1 MDYSDVISS
10 CKEILRELDA
20 MVAAT
25 EREVISG
32 DHGVKL
38 ITDNV
43 NFFTKSFLITLCAH
57 LETCVKDT
65 VYSIAVDIDT
75 RLNHAAIPV
84 AIVEWRYNQK
94 PKKNEKEA
102 SSSLCKIGLSK
113 KEVDDLVSGNVYK
126 TKETLLLVGVD
137 LASNKP
143 EWETWKELIQ
153 SIVTRRNNIVHHND
167 DASDLS
173 FSDIRTYL
181 RSVREYLD
189 FIGKA
194 CCAANHALNTNGI
207 GQRASGASPNPPG

>member
-1 MDYSDVISS
+1 MGYCNVIAS
-10 CKEILRELDA
+10 CKESLSELDA
-20 MVAAT
+20 MVTAT
-25 EREVISG
+25 EHEVISG
-32 DHGVKL
+32 DHDVKL

-57 LETCVKDT
+57 LETCIKDT
-65 VYSIAVDIDT
+65 VYSIAEDIDT
-75 RLNHAAIPV
+75 RLAHAAIPI

-94 PKKNEKEA
+94 NKKNEKETLT
-102 SSSLCKIGLSK
+102 SLCKIMLSK

-126 TKETLLLVGVD
+126 TKESLLLVGVD

-173 FSDIRTYL
+173 FSDIRAYIK
-181 RSVREYLD
+181 SVQEYLD

-194 CCAANHALNTNGI
+194 CGAANK
-207 GQRASGASPNPPG
+207 